1 MKHTVEDIIAV
12 WRQSAHY
19 FKSIEVGLV
28 LLMAFAMVGG
38 VWLSVMADGRGPLL
52 LAAVAAY
59 FIARPILHVK
69 GILSWPFL

>member
-1 MKHTVEDIIAV
+1 MKYTVEDIIAV
-12 WRQSAHY
+12 WQKAAKY
-19 FKSIEVGLV
+19 FQSIEVALV
-28 LLMAFAMVGG
+28 LLMAFVMVGG
-38 VWLSVMADGRGPLL
+38 VWLTAMADGRGLLL

>member
-1 MKHTVEDIIAV
+1 MKHTVKDILKA
-12 WRQSAHY
+12 WQQAAGY

-38 VWLSVMADGRGPLL
+38 VWLSAMADGRGPLL
-52 LAAVAAY
+52 LATVAAY